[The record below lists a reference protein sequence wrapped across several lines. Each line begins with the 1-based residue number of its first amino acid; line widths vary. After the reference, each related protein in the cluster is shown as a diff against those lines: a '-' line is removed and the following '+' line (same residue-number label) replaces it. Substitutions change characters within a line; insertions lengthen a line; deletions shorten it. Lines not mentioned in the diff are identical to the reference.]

1 MKGGQILL
9 PAGSLTASVVVR
21 EGLASEQEGHE
32 RHERKR
38 AEEDGRRVVLKQEH
52 RGTHP
57 GLHEERPEREHRP
70 QAVVGILELIP
81 AGGERDV
88 RGLDDEG
95 DQERVAQ
102 PLGCLARTGEVDGVH
117 EQGHEAAHVH
127 VEETGE
133 TAPGH
138 GGRHD

>member
-1 MKGGQILL
+1 
-9 PAGSLTASVVVR
+9 
-21 EGLASEQEGHE
+21 
-32 RHERKR
+32 
-38 AEEDGRRVVLKQEH
+38 
-52 RGTHP
+52 
-57 GLHEERPEREHRP
+57 
-70 QAVVGILELIP
+70 GILELIP

-138 GGRHD
+138 GVRHDWRFHLMPGAEWRRSPPGEQRWWALRPGYVDAGGRLRASCELCSPRRDTRRAATSTSP